1 MSDIHRNDR
10 PRKDVK
16 LQVRIERPLAERL
29 QHAAAENGLEPS
41 DKLRRILD
49 AVLPPLPN
57 KNAA

>member
-1 MSDIHRNDR
+1 MSDTPRTER

-29 QHAAAENGLEPS
+29 QLAAAANGVDAS

-49 AVLPPLPN
+49 AVLPPLPE
-57 KNAA
+57 KHAA

>member
-1 MSDIHRNDR
+1 MSHPQRR
-10 PRKDVK
+10 GPPRKDVK
-16 LQVRIERPLAERL
+16 IQVRVERPLAERL